1 MNSSLS
7 FRLLIAAALSTLI
20 ALIATGI
27 VLNFLFRSYFE
38 DRIQQELESY
48 LVQLT
53 SNVSIDAD
61 GEIAVLELMDPRFA
75 EPLSGYYWQV
85 QRDNRQPVL
94 SQSFWAEPLQ
104 IPEPPR
110 RGEIVFSSMQAADDS
125 KLLTGSWIVT
135 LKHENS
141 DVEVLLV
148 VALDQSLL
156 DQSIAGFSR
165 NVLISM
171 ILLGVFLVL
180 ASWFQVRVGL
190 SPLEKVR
197 AEVNAVKERPGYRL
211 STDHPTEVTPLVEEV
226 NDLLE
231 RQAATI
237 GIARARASDLAH
249 GLKTPLT
256 IMRAISEDLKKT
268 DQVEIAAEIDSQV
281 ANMQYFVER
290 ELARSRD
297 QSTEIA
303 WCNAAPVVER
313 LVRAFKRRS
322 DGSDMRW
329 HTDIDANC
337 ACPFDEYNLTEL
349 LGNLIDNA
357 AKWARSEISI
367 TVAGK
372 RDSGC
377 IQVADD
383 GPGISEADL
392 GVVLRRGKRLDDTVP
407 GQGLGLAIAE
417 DMARQRGATLDLQNR
432 ESGGLAARV
441 SWTRQNVE
449 AAAS

>member
-7 FRLLIAAALSTLI
+7 LRLLVAAALSTLI

-48 LVQLT
+48 LIQLT

-61 GEIAVLELMDPRFA
+61 GEIAVSELTDPRFA

-104 IPEPPR
+104 MPEPPR

-148 VALDQSLL
+148 IALDQTLL

-171 ILLGVFLVL
+171 VLLGIFLVL

-190 SPLEKVR
+190 SPL
-197 AEVNAVKERPGYRL
+197 
-211 STDHPTEVTPLVEEV
+211 
-226 NDLLE
+226 
-231 RQAATI
+231 
-237 GIARARASDLAH
+237 
-249 GLKTPLT
+249 
-256 IMRAISEDLKKT
+256 
-268 DQVEIAAEIDSQV
+268 
-281 ANMQYFVER
+281 
-290 ELARSRD
+290 
-297 QSTEIA
+297 
-303 WCNAAPVVER
+303 
-313 LVRAFKRRS
+313 
-322 DGSDMRW
+322 
-329 HTDIDANC
+329 
-337 ACPFDEYNLTEL
+337 
-349 LGNLIDNA
+349 
-357 AKWARSEISI
+357 
-367 TVAGK
+367 
-372 RDSGC
+372 
-377 IQVADD
+377 
-383 GPGISEADL
+383 
-392 GVVLRRGKRLDDTVP
+392 
-407 GQGLGLAIAE
+407 
-417 DMARQRGATLDLQNR
+417 
-432 ESGGLAARV
+432 
-441 SWTRQNVE
+441 
-449 AAAS
+449 